1 MSVLPQ
7 TRVKQDGTFD
17 LENVGDGV
25 YEVDASSECD
35 ECYLKSAKMNGL
47 DLLEKGLQVSG
58 EGSQPVELLYSS
70 RSGTVDGVV
79 TRSDQLPAAGA
90 TALLVLDPPPLH
102 GKVTRFK
109 EGTTDQYG
117 HFTIRGVA
125 PGKYK
130 AFAFV
135 TAPGFD
141 DFTDPE
147 FMPPLEPKGESVSI
161 EANASVKADCTRRG
175 KLLPVTRPGAS
186 RMP

>member
-1 MSVLPQ
+1 
-7 TRVKQDGTFD
+7 
-17 LENVGDGV
+17 
-25 YEVDASSECD
+25 
-35 ECYLKSAKMNGL
+35 
-47 DLLEKGLQVSG
+47 VSG

-90 TALLVLDPPPLH
+90 TVLLVLDPLH
-102 GKVTRFK
+102 GKLTRLK

-117 HFTIRGVA
+117 HFTIQGVA
-125 PGKYK
+125 PGRYK
-130 AFAFV
+130 AFAFA

-161 EANASVKADCTRRG
+161 EENG
-175 KLLPVTRPGAS
+175 KQTVQLKLIVPDAEDS
-186 RMP
+186 SQ